1 VSEIAPLTTYDD
13 SEPLELDSDDAS
25 FIAQHLAGR
34 VTIRRELADERFRIN
49 PGPYVGVVRL
59 PSGTILRS
67 VPRIKTANIFRMLAV
82 VYGLPSLR
90 LTPRVELGDLR
101 EMLEFVAEYYADR
114 LEERIEQGLY
124 RAYVEVE
131 DNLPVV
137 RGRIQI
143 VDHIRHNHVLRH
155 NIYCRFSELTWDV
168 LDNQVLRR
176 VAHDL
181 SGWPFSTNL
190 QTRLQQLDRR
200 MDEVSLIRVE
210 SSDLDRLTYTRLNA
224 GYEPLHRL
232 CRLLLDG
239 MSLSEE
245 EGRVAFDSFLLD
257 MNVLF
262 ERFVGRMFE
271 LELPRRLGR
280 TALQRRA
287 ALGHRLRGDG
297 TRRAW
302 GVIRP
307 DIEITRRG
315 GVVIVLD
322 TKYKK
327 TRSDAIKN
335 PDFYQVLSYCESE
348 NTSLGGL
355 IYPKSEFDQ
364 DDEIEIRNSPIRI
377 RRFALDLSVPE
388 EDLLNV
394 TKALVARVAAW
405 VDASEELADIAS

>member
-1 VSEIAPLTTYDD
+1 MSEIAPLTTYDD
-13 SEPLELDSDDAS
+13 SEPLELDSGDAS

-82 VYGLPSLR
+82 AYGLPSLR
-90 LTPRVELGDLR
+90 LSPRVELGDLR

-143 VDHIRHNHVLRH
+143 VDDIRRNYVLRH

-181 SGWPFSTNL
+181 SGWPFPTSL

-200 MDEVSLIRVE
+200 MDEVSLVSIAP
-210 SSDLDRLTYTRLNA
+210 SDLDRLTYTRLNA

-245 EGRVAFDSFLLD
+245 EGRTEFDSFLLD

-271 LELPRRLGR
+271 LELPRRLGE
-280 TALQRRA
+280 AVLQRRA
-287 ALGHRLRGDG
+287 ALGHRVRQMARL
-297 TRRAW
+297 
-302 GVIRP
+302 VH
-307 DIEITRRG
+307 G
-315 GVVIVLD
+315 G
-322 TKYKK
+322 
-327 TRSDAIKN
+327 
-335 PDFYQVLSYCESE
+335 
-348 NTSLGGL
+348 
-355 IYPKSEFDQ
+355 
-364 DDEIEIRNSPIRI
+364 
-377 RRFALDLSVPE
+377 
-388 EDLLNV
+388 
-394 TKALVARVAAW
+394 
-405 VDASEELADIAS
+405 